1 MGSLNGCANMP
12 EYLDIILLTSLAGL
26 CTPIGGLIA
35 SIESIRPYW
44 LEKELRH
51 FLIAFGG
58 GILLGAV
65 TTVLVPEG
73 MHNLP
78 NQFIAI
84 AILLLGALSFFFIER
99 QLGLKRRKS
108 PQLMGMTLDF
118 VPEAIALGGLV
129 ATGSSSALML
139 ALLIGLQNLPEGFN
153 AFREL
158 KEQNK
163 STKTTLM
170 IMFLLVP
177 LGPLAGLFG
186 YYVLAGHQAM
196 LGDIMLFASGG
207 ILYLISKI
215 LPRSLSSRNIG
226 DHHLELCLAMAWYYS
241 VIC

>member
-1 MGSLNGCANMP
+1 MP
-12 EYLDIILLTSLAGL
+12 EYLNIILLTSLAGL
-26 CTPIGGLIA
+26 CIPIGGLIA

-99 QLGLKRRKS
+99 QLGLKRRES

-186 YYVLAGHQAM
+186 YYVLAGHEAM
-196 LGDIMLFASGG
+196 LGAIMLFASGG
-207 ILYLISKI
+207 ILYLIFQDIAPQSK
-215 LPRSLSSRNIG
+215 LKKHWGPPLGAVFGYGLVLFSNMLIG
-226 DHHLELCLAMAWYYS
+226 HG
-241 VIC
+241 

>member
-1 MGSLNGCANMP
+1 MP
-12 EYLDIILLTSLAGL
+12 EYLNIILLTSLAGL
-26 CTPIGGLIA
+26 CIPIGGLIA

-99 QLGLKRRKS
+99 QLGLKRRES

-129 ATGSSSALML
+129 ATGSSTALML

-186 YYVLAGHQAM
+186 YYVLAGHEAM
-196 LGDIMLFASGG
+196 LGAIMLFASGG
-207 ILYLISKI
+207 ILYLIFQDIAPQSK
-215 LPRSLSSRNIG
+215 LKKHWGPPLGAVFGYGLVLFSNMLIG
-226 DHHLELCLAMAWYYS
+226 HG
-241 VIC
+241 

>member
-78 NQFIAI
+78 SQFIAS

-99 QLGLKRRKS
+99 QLGLKRRES

-118 VPEAIALGGLV
+118 VPEAIAFGGLV
-129 ATGSSSALML
+129 ATGSSTALML